1 MDKKVSGCNFNTGF
15 FPFSDIND
23 HWHGVF
29 DMESFHME
37 FLFLNFTLK
46 KQWKI
51 LPIQTLTNKKHQH
64 LLIGKQKAQA
74 TDIMDKIS

>member
-1 MDKKVSGCNFNTGF
+1 
-15 FPFSDIND
+15 
-23 HWHGVF
+23 
-29 DMESFHME
+29 MESFDME

-51 LPIQTLTNKKHQH
+51 LPIQILTNKKHQH